1 MNTISVEEL
10 EKIDS
15 SKITIVD
22 VRPADQY
29 SRGSF
34 PGAVNIP
41 LDEFDEKMEAVDKD
55 KTVYVLCHTGDRSRD
70 CVEKLSEAGY
80 EAVNIEGGYRAY
92 LRLSLSRFM
101 ENDAKEQKELKT
113 KEIEHSIIK
122 TFRKTVWRP
131 FTKALNEYQLIQEG
145 DKIAVCISGGKD
157 SMLMAKLLQELKRHG
172 KIHFELV
179 FLVMNPG
186 YNADNWKIIQ
196 DNAELLGIPLTVFE
210 SDIFDTVAEIENN
223 PCYLCARMRRGYL
236 YSHAKELGCNNFVL
250 FSNTPPVQYTYN
262 GKGFSARGGLSN
274 LKPEHYGDFAGY
286 MADVAARYTGEG
298 YHISHISPVNEPQ
311 YNWDSGQEGSGW
323 TNDEVAALAR
333 ELDMSLDD
341 RGLSTDI
348 LLGESGDWEYL
359 YKVKGDANRS
369 NVFSAFF
376 TPGSSAYV
384 GDLAHVKNLI
394 CGHSYWTDGTWD
406 GMRNVRKQV
415 AQAAGQ
421 YNLDVWQ
428 SEWSMLGDNYSS
440 SEFVGYEQ
448 ASEMDIAFYMS
459 KVIHN
464 DLTVAGVSSWSYWT
478 SMDVSRWG
486 HKNRFLLIS
495 LVPAGGEY
503 GDIEQEGSYQ
513 ATATLWV
520 LGNYSRFIRP
530 GYRRIALDLNES
542 RTFFGSAWLSPE
554 GDKVV
559 AVYTNMSDKAVR
571 LGETHVGWS
580 NEAKSIATYTTTG
593 SKNLVEGTVAAG
605 KQVILEAK
613 SVTTVVYSLK

>member
-1 MNTISVEEL
+1 MKT
-10 EKIDS
+10 
-15 SKITIVD
+15 ITIED
-22 VRPADQY
+22 VEKKDINQVTILDIRPEDAY
-29 SRGSF
+29 CRGTVE
-34 PGAVNIP
+34 GAINIP
-41 LDEFDEKMEAVDKD
+41 MQEVDNRRDEIPRDKP
-55 KTVYVLCHTGDRSRD
+55 VYVLCHTGEWSAYT
-70 CVEKLSEAGY
+70 VNMLEEAGY
-80 EAVNIEGGYRAY
+80 EAYNIEGGYRSF
-92 LRLSLSRFM
+92 LRMMLGRFV
-101 ENDAKEQKELKT
+101 ENETVMAEKQKD
-113 KEIEHSIIK
+113 IEKSIIK
-122 TFRKTVWRP
+122 KFRKSVWCK
-131 FTKALNEYQLIQEG
+131 FTKAIREYELVKDG

-157 SMLMAKLLQELKRHG
+157 SMLMAKLFQELRKHG
-172 KIHFELV
+172 KANFELV